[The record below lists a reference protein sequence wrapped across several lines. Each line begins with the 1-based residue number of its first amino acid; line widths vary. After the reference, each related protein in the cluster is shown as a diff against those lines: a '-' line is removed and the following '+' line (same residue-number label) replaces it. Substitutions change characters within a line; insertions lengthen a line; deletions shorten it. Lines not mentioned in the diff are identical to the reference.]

1 MKSQY
6 LRNLCFALL
15 CSLFAFEALGAETAA
30 ETYQSLFNQGVTQYE
45 TGDYQNALK
54 SFRRMQEEFP
64 RSRRAVRG
72 WEYIALC
79 ENKLGDPYAAFEAYQ
94 EIWDNHKEFTKMQ
107 VITRNQMRIG
117 NHYMEYKRYQIAEKI
132 FKKILENAPYSEAAP
147 ADQYSL

>member
-6 LRNLCFALL
+6 FRNIILVLV
-15 CSLFAFEALGAETAA
+15 SAFFTFSVLGAETAT
-30 ETYQSLFNQGVTQYE
+30 ETAQSLFAQGVTLYE
-45 TGDYQNALK
+45 SGDYQNALK
-54 SFRRMQEEFP
+54 TFRRMQEDFP
-64 RSRRAVRG
+64 RSARAIRG

-147 ADQYSL
+147 AAQ